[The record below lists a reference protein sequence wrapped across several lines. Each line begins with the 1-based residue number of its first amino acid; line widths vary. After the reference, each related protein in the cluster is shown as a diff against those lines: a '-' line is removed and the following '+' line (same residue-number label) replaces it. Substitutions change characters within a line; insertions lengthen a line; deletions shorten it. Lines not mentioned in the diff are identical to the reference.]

1 MQRELQSIYSYFEKK
16 QVSETPLFLQ
26 GKMSV
31 QVLPIPVLKYY
42 RMWGSAPHLVSIFC
56 KHGERDVRQIQ
67 ALGSHSSVQRANTG
81 RMT

>member
-1 MQRELQSIYSYFEKK
+1 
-16 QVSETPLFLQ
+16 
-26 GKMSV
+26 MSV